1 MKNLGNRRTKVKKIL
16 ITFLALILM
25 PFTLAMPKNEVLA
38 KDSDTLVI
46 YSWEDYLDLGY
57 EEEDLEDLSDSLS
70 RFSRD
75 ELLTSLTDIFE
86 EQYPGVTVEYRTFAT
101 NEEMYNELINNPNGP
116 DLICPSEYM
125 IMRMKD
131 EGLIKP
137 YKTPESWKNYG
148 SPYIKSEFSRLGLTD
163 GEDKVYATG
172 YMWGTM
178 GYIFNTANTLP
189 EELKNWDSILNEKFD
204 KKVTIKDSI
213 RDTYILAVGAVYEEE
228 LKSLDKSDANYS
240 QKVAEIFNRTDDETL
255 QKVELFLKDLKQ
267 KLYGFEVDSGK
278 NDMITGKI
286 EVNFAW
292 SGDAVY
298 TIDEASYAGLDFGY
312 VVPEEGSNVWFDGWV
327 MPNNANE
334 DLATKFIN
342 FVSEPDNAIRNMEY
356 IGYTS
361 CMAQQEIFDY
371 VKENEE
377 EGEQQI
383 DLGYFFKGLDYTGD
397 EYKVTVA
404 SKYGRLATQYPD
416 FETIKRC
423 TVMANFS
430 GDTLDKINDMW
441 NRVKFITF
449 PVWIIWTI
457 VGIVL
462 LSGLILFIIKF
473 KDRIF
478 INVRNKKKWRVVKK
492 EEI

>member
-1 MKNLGNRRTKVKKIL
+1 MKKLLVVL
-16 ITFLALILM
+16 LSLILT
-25 PFTLAMPKNEVLA
+25 PFALAVPQNKVLA
-38 KDSDTLVI
+38 KESNTLVI

-57 EEEDLEDLSDSLS
+57 EEEDLEDLSDSLLD
-70 RFSRD
+70 RFSSD
-75 ELLTSLTDIFE
+75 ELLMGLTDIFE
-86 EQYPGVTVEYRTFAT
+86 EEYGVTVEYRTFAT
-101 NEEMYNELINNPNGP
+101 NEEMYNELINNPDGP

-131 EGLIKP
+131 EGLIKS
-137 YKTPESWKNYG
+137 YKTPDSWKNYG

-189 EELKNWDSILNEKFD
+189 EELKNWDSILSEKFD

-228 LKSLDKSDANYS
+228 LKEYALNLEMGEISSEYYA
-240 QKVAEIFNRTDDETL
+240 QKVAEIFNRTDDITL
-255 QKVELFLKDLKQ
+255 QRVELFLKDLKP

-298 TIDEASYAGLDFGY
+298 TIDEAELAGLDFGY

-334 DLATKFIN
+334 DLAVKFID
-342 FVSEPDNAIRNMEY
+342 FVSSSDNVIRNMEY

-361 CMAQQEIFDY
+361 CMAQPEIFEY
-371 VKENEE
+371 VLENEE
-377 EGEQQI
+377 DGEEQI

-397 EYKVTVA
+397 DYIVTVG

-430 GDTLDKINDMW
+430 GETLENINDMW

-449 PVWIIWTI
+449 PTWIIWTI
-457 VGIVL
+457 IGIIVCGL
-462 LSGLILFIIKF
+462 LAFLLVKF
-473 KDRIF
+473 KDKIF
-478 INVRNKKKWRVVKK
+478 VNVRNKKKWRVVKK
-492 EEI
+492 EEIK

>member
-1 MKNLGNRRTKVKKIL
+1 MKKLL
-16 ITFLALILM
+16 IIFLSFIIAS
-25 PFTLAMPKNEVLA
+25 FTLSFPKNKVLA

-57 EEEDLEDLSDSLS
+57 EEEDLEDEDFSDSLRD
-70 RFSRD
+70 RFSND
-75 ELLTSLTDIFE
+75 ELLMGLTDIFE
-86 EQYPGVTVEYRTFAT
+86 EEYGVTVEYRTFAT

-137 YKTPESWKNYG
+137 YKTPESWENYG
-148 SPYIKSEFSRLGLTD
+148 SPYIKSEFSRLGLTS

-213 RDTYILAVGAVYEEE
+213 RDTYILAVGAIYEEE
-228 LKSLDKSDANYS
+228 IKSLDKNAEDYA

-255 QKVELFLKDLKQ
+255 QRVELFLKDLKP

-312 VVPEEGSNVWFDGWV
+312 IVPEEGSNVWFDGWV

-334 DLATKFIN
+334 DLATKFID
-342 FVSEPDNAIRNMEY
+342 FVSEPNSAIRNMEY

-361 CMAQQEIFDY
+361 CMAQEEIFNY

-377 EGEQQI
+377 EGELEI
-383 DLGYFFKGLDYTGD
+383 DLGYFFEGLNYVGNDYL
-397 EYKVTVA
+397 VTVS

-449 PVWIIWTI
+449 PTWIIWTI
-457 VGIVL
+457 VAIAL
-462 LSGLILFIIKF
+462 LSGIAFLLIKF

-478 INVRNKKKWRVVKK
+478 INVKNKKKWRVIKK
-492 EEI
+492 EVIKN

>member
-1 MKNLGNRRTKVKKIL
+1 MKKLIIL
-16 ITFLALILM
+16 FLSLILAS
-25 PFTLAMPKNEVLA
+25 FTLAIPKNKVSA
-38 KDSDTLVI
+38 KDNNTLVI

-57 EEEDLEDLSDSLS
+57 EEEDLEDLSDSLLD
-70 RFSRD
+70 RFTEE
-75 ELLTSLTDIFE
+75 ELLMGLTDIFE
-86 EQYPGVTVEYRTFAT
+86 EEYGVSVEYRTFAT

-137 YKTPESWKNYG
+137 YKTPNSWKEYG
-148 SPYIKSEFSRLGLTD
+148 SPYIKSEFSRLGLTK
-163 GEDKVYATG
+163 GEDEVYATG

-178 GYIFNTANTLP
+178 GYIFNMANTNP
-189 EELKNWDSILNEKFD
+189 EELKNWDSILNEKFN

-228 LKSLDKSDANYS
+228 LKEYASKLESGEISSENYS
-240 QKVAEIFNRTDDETL
+240 LKIAEIFNRTDNETVK
-255 QKVELFLKDLKQ
+255 KVEEFLKNLKNH
-267 KLYGFEVDSGK
+267 LYGFEVDSGK
-278 NDMITGKI
+278 NDMLTGKI

-298 TIDEASYAGLDFGY
+298 TIDEAEIAGLEFGY
-312 VVPEEGSNVWFDGWV
+312 IVPEEGSNVWFDGWV

-334 DLATKFIN
+334 ELATKFID
-342 FVSEPDNAIRNMEY
+342 FVSSPENVIRNMEY

-361 CMAQQEIFDY
+361 CMAQEEIFEY
-371 VKENEE
+371 VLENEE
-377 EGEQQI
+377 EGEEQI

-397 EYKVTVA
+397 EYKVAVS

-430 GDTLDKINDMW
+430 GEILDKINDMW

-449 PVWIIWTI
+449 PVWIIWSI
-457 VGIVL
+457 VGVVL
-462 LSGLILFIIKF
+462 VGLMIFLFVKF
-473 KDRIF
+473 KDKIF
-478 INVRNKKKWRVVKK
+478 INVRNKKKWHVVKK
-492 EEI
+492 ELIQ

>member
-1 MKNLGNRRTKVKKIL
+1 MKKIL
-16 ITFLALILM
+16 VVVLSLLLM
-25 PFTLAMPKNEVLA
+25 PFTLALPKNEVLA

-57 EEEDLEDLSDSLS
+57 EEEDLEDLSDSLLD
-70 RFSRD
+70 RFSED
-75 ELLTSLTDIFE
+75 ELLMGLTDIFE
-86 EQYPGVTVEYRTFAT
+86 EEYGVTVEYRTFAT

-137 YKTPESWKNYG
+137 YKTPETWENYG
-148 SPYIKSEFSRLGLTD
+148 SPYIKSEFSRLGLTS

-189 EELKNWDSILNEKFD
+189 EELKNWDSILGEKFN

-228 LKSLDKSDANYS
+228 LKSLDKNADDYS
-240 QKVAEIFNRTDDETL
+240 QKVAEIFNRTDYETL
-255 QKVELFLKDLKQ
+255 QRVELFLKDLKQ

-278 NDMITGKI
+278 NDMISGKI

-298 TIDEASYAGLDFGY
+298 TIDEAELAGLEFGY

-334 DLATKFIN
+334 DLATKFID
-342 FVSEPDNAIRNMEY
+342 FVSEPNSAIRNMEY

-361 CMAQQEIFDY
+361 CMAQDEVFEY
-371 VKENEE
+371 VLENEE
-377 EGEQQI
+377 EGEEQI
-383 DLGYFFKGLDYTGD
+383 DLGYFFKGLDYTGED
-397 EYKVTVA
+397 YNVTVA

-416 FETIKRC
+416 YETIRRC
-423 TVMANFS
+423 TVMGNFS
-430 GDTLDKINDMW
+430 GDTLDDINDMW

-457 VGIVL
+457 VGMVAFVAIA
-462 LSGLILFIIKF
+462 FAFIKF

-478 INVRNKKKWRVVKK
+478 VNVRNKKKWRVVKK

>member
-1 MKNLGNRRTKVKKIL
+1 MKKIL
-16 ITFLALILM
+16 VIFLSLILM
-25 PFTLAMPKNEVLA
+25 PFTLALPKNEVLA

-57 EEEDLEDLSDSLS
+57 EEEDLEDLSDSLLD
-70 RFSRD
+70 RFSED
-75 ELLTSLTDIFE
+75 ELLMGLTDIFE
-86 EQYPGVTVEYRTFAT
+86 EEYGVTVEYRTFAT

-137 YKTPESWKNYG
+137 YKTPESWENYG
-148 SPYIKSEFSRLGLTD
+148 SPYIKSEFSRLGLTS
-163 GEDKVYATG
+163 GEDKVYASG

-178 GYIFNTANTLP
+178 GYIFNMANTLP
-189 EELKNWDSILNEKFD
+189 EELKNWDSIMDYKFD

-213 RDTYILAVGAVYEEE
+213 RDSYILAVGAVYEEE
-228 LKSLDKSDANYS
+228 LKSLDKTAPDYS
-240 QKVAEIFNRTDDETL
+240 QKIAEIFNRTDTETL
-255 QKVELFLKDLKQ
+255 QRVEIFLKELKQ

-278 NDMITGKI
+278 TDMITGKI

-298 TIDEASYAGLDFGY
+298 TIDEAELAGLEFGY

-327 MPNNANE
+327 MPKNANE
-334 DLATKFIN
+334 DLATKFID
-342 FVSEPDNAIRNMEY
+342 FVSTPENVIRNMEY

-361 CMAQQEIFDY
+361 CMAQQEVFDY
-371 VKENEE
+371 VLENEE
-377 EGEQQI
+377 EGEEEI

-397 EYKVTVA
+397 EYKVTVS

-416 FETIKRC
+416 YETIKRC

-430 GDTLDKINDMW
+430 GETLDNINDMW

-449 PVWIIWTI
+449 PIWIIWSI
-457 VGIVL
+457 IAIALFGVL
-462 LSGLILFIIKF
+462 AFLFVKF
-473 KDRIF
+473 KDRLF

>member
-1 MKNLGNRRTKVKKIL
+1 MKKLL
-16 ITFLALILM
+16 IVFLSLILASL
-25 PFTLAMPKNEVLA
+25 TLTKPENQVLA
-38 KDSDTLVI
+38 KDNNTLVI

-57 EEEDLEDLSDSLS
+57 EEEDLEDLSDSLLD
-70 RFSRD
+70 RFSSD
-75 ELLTSLTDIFE
+75 ELLMGLTDIFE
-86 EQYPGVTVEYRTFAT
+86 EEYGVTVEYRTFAT
-101 NEEMYNELINNPNGP
+101 NEEMYNELINNPSGP

-137 YKTPESWKNYG
+137 YTTPESWQNYG
-148 SPYIKSEFSRLGLTD
+148 SPYIKSEFSRLGLTS

-178 GYIFNTANTLP
+178 GYIYNTANTLP
-189 EELKNWDSILNEKFD
+189 EELKNWDSILSDKFNQ
-204 KKVTIKDSI
+204 KVTIKDSI

-228 LKSLDKSDANYS
+228 LKNLDKNAPDYS
-240 QKVAEIFNRTDDETL
+240 QKIAEIFNRTDDETL
-255 QKVELFLKDLKQ
+255 KKVEDFLKTAKQ
-267 KLYGFEVDSGK
+267 RLYGFEVDSGK

-298 TIDEASYAGLDFGY
+298 TIDEAELAGLEFGY

-327 MPNNANE
+327 MPNGANE
-334 DLATKFIN
+334 SLATKFIN
-342 FVSEPDNAIRNMEY
+342 FVSEPNNVIRNMEY

-361 CMAQQEIFDY
+361 CMAQQEVFDY
-371 VKENEE
+371 ILENEE
-377 EGEQQI
+377 EGEEQI
-383 DLGYFFKGLDYTGD
+383 DLGYFFKGTNYSGSD
-397 EYKVTVA
+397 YKVTVA

-430 GDTLDKINDMW
+430 GETLDKINDMW

-457 VGIVL
+457 VGVVFLGLLAFVL
-462 LSGLILFIIKF
+462 VKF

-478 INVRNKKKWRVVKK
+478 VNVRNRKKWRVVKK
-492 EEI
+492 EELKNF

>member
-1 MKNLGNRRTKVKKIL
+1 MKK
-16 ITFLALILM
+16 FLILFLSLILAS
-25 PFTLAMPKNEVLA
+25 FTLALPKNVVSA
-38 KDSDTLVI
+38 KENDTLVI

-57 EEEDLEDLSDSLS
+57 EEEDLEDLSDYLLDN
-70 RFSRD
+70 FD
-75 ELLTSLTDIFE
+75 EEELLMGLTDIFE
-86 EQYPGVTVEYRTFAT
+86 EEYGVTVEYRTFAT

-137 YKTPESWKNYG
+137 YKTPQSWKENG
-148 SPYIKSEFSRLGLTD
+148 SPYIKSEFNRLGLTN
-163 GEDKVYATG
+163 GEDEVYATG

-178 GYIFNTANTLP
+178 GYIFNTRNTLP
-189 EELKNWDSILNEKFD
+189 EELKNWDSILDDKFNG
-204 KKVTIKDSI
+204 KVTIKDSI

-228 LKSLDKSDANYS
+228 LKSLDKNSAEYS
-240 QKVAEIFNRTDDETL
+240 QKVAEIFNRTDDETI
-255 QKVELFLKDLKQ
+255 QKVEEFLKNLKTH
-267 KLYGFEVDSGK
+267 LYGFEVDSGK
-278 NDMITGKI
+278 NDMLTGKI

-298 TIDEASYAGLDFGY
+298 TIDEAELAGLEFGY
-312 VVPEEGSNVWFDGWV
+312 IVPEEGSNVWFDGWV

-334 DLATKFIN
+334 DLATKFID
-342 FVSEPDNAIRNMEY
+342 FVSSPENVIRNMEY

-361 CMAQQEIFDY
+361 CMAQDEVFDY
-371 VKENEE
+371 VLANEE
-377 EGEQQI
+377 EGDEQI
-383 DLGYFFKGLDYTGD
+383 DLGYFFKGLDYTGE

-430 GDTLDKINDMW
+430 GDILDKINDMW

-449 PVWIIWTI
+449 PTWIIWTI
-457 VGIVL
+457 VGAVVL
-462 LSGLILFIIKF
+462 GAIIFILVKF
-473 KDRIF
+473 RDRIF
-478 INVRNKKKWRVVKK
+478 INVKNKKKWHVVKK
-492 EEI
+492 EQL

>member
-1 MKNLGNRRTKVKKIL
+1 MKKIL
-16 ITFLALILM
+16 VIFLSLILM
-25 PFTLAMPKNEVLA
+25 PFTLALPKNEVLA

-57 EEEDLEDLSDSLS
+57 EEEDLEDLSDSLLD
-70 RFSRD
+70 RFSED
-75 ELLTSLTDIFE
+75 ELLMGLTDIFE
-86 EQYPGVTVEYRTFAT
+86 EEYGVTVEYRTFAT

-137 YKTPESWKNYG
+137 YKTPESWENYG
-148 SPYIKSEFSRLGLTD
+148 SPYIKSEFSRLGLTS
-163 GEDKVYATG
+163 GEDKVYASG

-178 GYIFNTANTLP
+178 GYIFNMANTLP
-189 EELKNWDSILNEKFD
+189 EELKNWDSIMDYKFD

-213 RDTYILAVGAVYEEE
+213 RDSYILAVGAVYEEE
-228 LKSLDKSDANYS
+228 LKSLDKTAPDYS
-240 QKVAEIFNRTDDETL
+240 QKIAEIFNRTDTETL
-255 QKVELFLKDLKQ
+255 QRVEIFLKELKQ

-278 NDMITGKI
+278 TDMITGKI

-298 TIDEASYAGLDFGY
+298 TIDEAELAGLEFGY

-327 MPNNANE
+327 MPKSANE
-334 DLATKFIN
+334 DLATKFID
-342 FVSEPDNAIRNMEY
+342 FVSTPENVIRNMEY

-361 CMAQQEIFDY
+361 CMAQQEVFDY
-371 VKENEE
+371 VLENEE
-377 EGEQQI
+377 EGEEEI

-397 EYKVTVA
+397 EYKVTVS

-416 FETIKRC
+416 YETIKRC

-430 GDTLDKINDMW
+430 GETLDNINDMW

-449 PVWIIWTI
+449 PIWIIWSI
-457 VGIVL
+457 IAIALFGVL
-462 LSGLILFIIKF
+462 AFLFVKF
-473 KDRIF
+473 KDRLF